1 MSKLRKYR
9 RKSNE
14 EIEIDLVP
22 IMNMFLVLIPFL
34 LMSACFFH
42 LKVINT
48 SVPVLS
54 EAATDALKEKDAK
67 VTVIVEIDKNSVHL
81 SAVSDS
87 IAQKKLDRWS
97 TEIVKKRN
105 EEYPLDDVSKHL
117 ERIKERY
124 PASTTLIIIPEESV
138 IYDTIIQTMDVARY
152 SKGVPLFPNVVLSG
166 KVG

>member
-1 MSKLRKYR
+1 MSRLGRSR
-9 RKSNE
+9 RNASE
-14 EIEIDLVP
+14 DVDIDLVP

-54 EAATDALKEKDAK
+54 GGGGDALKEKELK
-67 VTVIVEIDKNSVHL
+67 VTVIVEIGKNSIHL

-87 IAQKKLDRWS
+87 VPQKRLDRWS
-97 TEIVKKRN
+97 TEISKDEDNK
-105 EEYPLDDVSKHL
+105 YPLDKVARSL
-117 ERIKERY
+117 ERIKQGY
-124 PASTTLIIIPEESV
+124 PASNTLIIIPDENV

-152 SKGVPLFPNVVLSG
+152 SKDILLFPNVVLSG